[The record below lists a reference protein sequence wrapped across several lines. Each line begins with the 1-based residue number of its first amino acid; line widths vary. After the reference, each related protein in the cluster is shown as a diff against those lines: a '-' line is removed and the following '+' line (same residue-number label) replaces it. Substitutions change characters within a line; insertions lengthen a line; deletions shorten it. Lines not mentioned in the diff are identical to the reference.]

1 MTPLFKKMNLKGQ
14 AQVAVL
20 NSPPEFEP
28 ELIALEGV
36 RVLRAAA
43 DFTETGFLLVFATR
57 QDQVDQAAALA
68 AEKTAGDALVWVAY
82 PKMSSKRIACEFNRD
97 TGFGALGKAGFE
109 PVRQV
114 AIDEDWSAVRFRRV
128 EFIKTMR
135 RDPGMALSEQGRRKT
150 SGK

>member
-1 MTPLFKKMNLKGQ
+1 MTPLFKKLNLKDQ
-14 AQVAVL
+14 AQIAVL
-20 NSPPEFEP
+20 NAPPEFEP
-28 ELIALEGV
+28 ELADLEGV

-43 DFTETGFLLVFATR
+43 DFVETGFLLVFATR

-82 PKMSSKRIACEFNRD
+82 PKMSSKRYACEFNRD
-97 TGFGALGKAGFE
+97 TGFDALGKVGFE

-114 AIDEDWSAVRFRRV
+114 AIDEDWSALRFRCV

-135 RDPGMALSEQGRRKT
+135 RAPGMALSEQGRRKAA
-150 SGK
+150 GK

>member
-1 MTPLFKKMNLKGQ
+1 MTPLFKKLNIKDQ
-14 AQVAVL
+14 AQIAVL
-20 NSPPEFEP
+20 NSPPDFEP
-28 ELIALEGV
+28 ELAALEGV

-43 DFTETGFLLVFATR
+43 DFAETGFLLVFATR

-97 TGFGALGKAGFE
+97 TGFDALGKAGFE

-135 RDPGMALSEQGRRKT
+135 RDQGMALSEQGRRKT

>member
-1 MTPLFKKMNLKGQ
+1 MTPVFKKLNLKDQ
-14 AQVAVL
+14 AQIAVL

-28 ELIALEGV
+28 ELDALEGV
-36 RVLRAAA
+36 RVLRTAA
-43 DFTETGFLLVFATR
+43 DFSETGFMLAFATR

-68 AEKTAGDALVWVAY
+68 TDKTAGDALVWVAY
-82 PKMSSKRIACEFNRD
+82 PKMSSKHYACEFNRD
-97 TGFGALGKAGFE
+97 TGFDALGRAGFE

-135 RDPGMALSEQGRRKT
+135 RAPGMALSEQGRRKT

>member
-1 MTPLFKKMNLKGQ
+1 MTPLFKKLNLKDQ
-14 AQVAVL
+14 AQIAVL
-20 NSPPEFEP
+20 NSPPDFEP
-28 ELIALEGV
+28 ELAALEGV

-43 DFTETGFLLVFATR
+43 DFAETGFLLVFATR

-97 TGFGALGKAGFE
+97 TGFDALGKAGFE

-135 RDPGMALSEQGRRKT
+135 RDQGMALSDQGRRKAA
-150 SGK
+150 GQ